1 MTNDKKEVETLI
13 NELSELILQYINKS
27 KICNI

>member
-13 NELSELILQYINKS
+13 NELSELILQHINKS